1 MFSFSVRFQDLIKER
16 DEAKN
21 MQDQNAFEKSKE
33 YAGQWIIFYN
43 ACMLMKSSLHEL
55 YIL

>member
-1 MFSFSVRFQDLIKER
+1 
-16 DEAKN
+16 

-43 ACMLMKSSLHEL
+43 AYYAYGKFTT
-55 YIL
+55 